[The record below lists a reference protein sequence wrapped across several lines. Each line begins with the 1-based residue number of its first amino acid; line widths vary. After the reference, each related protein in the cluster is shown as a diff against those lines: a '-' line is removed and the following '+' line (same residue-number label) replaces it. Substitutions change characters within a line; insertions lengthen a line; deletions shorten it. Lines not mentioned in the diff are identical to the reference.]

1 MRIIRHKF
9 LILRNDFKGMAKKGI
24 LLMTFSLTII
34 LVMFLNILILA
45 PTVIS
50 SSSAKLVEFQNAGEQ
65 LKAIGI
71 VKGYKEYGLDE
82 NRDISEGELLAI
94 LSRTLR
100 RNEITVQPNIVT
112 ERNWLDRSINDI
124 YAAFMAIKSK
134 ATEYY
139 YKFLSVFPNYQPA
152 PGVTKDSWFFNDA
165 LYLRIRGYGFPQN
178 FEINRVINERE
189 LYSLALDV
197 LSLGENNEG
206 FYTTSSIGADD
217 KLKISLAIHGL
228 LPENL
233 EVNNIVTR
241 GEAFNIMLNIINK

>member
-9 LILRNDFKGMAKKGI
+9 LIFSNDFKGMVKKGI
-24 LLMTFSLTII
+24 LLKAFSLTII
-34 LVMFLNILILA
+34 LVMVLNIPVLTSTI
-45 PTVIS
+45 IS
-50 SSSAKLVEFQNAGEQ
+50 SSSAKLVEFQDAGEQ

-82 NRDISEGELLAI
+82 SRDITEGELLAI

-100 RNEITVQPNIVT
+100 RNEITVQPNLVT

-124 YAAFMAIKSK
+124 YAVFMTIKSK
-134 ATEYY
+134 TVEYY

-152 PGVTKDSWFFNDA
+152 LGVTKDSWFFNDA
-165 LYLRIRGYGFPQN
+165 LYLRIRGYKFPQN
-178 FEINRVINERE
+178 FEINSAINERE
-189 LYSLALDV
+189 LYSLVLDV

-206 FYTTSSIGADD
+206 FYTTSSISADD
-217 KLKISLAIHGL
+217 KLEISLAIHGL

-233 EVNNIVTR
+233 EVNEIVTR
-241 GEAFNIMLNIINK
+241 GEAFNIILNVIQK